1 MAYDEALAAR
11 LRTVLADEPG
21 LSEKRMF
28 GGLGFLLDGTMA
40 VAASNTGGL
49 LLRVPAGSTED
60 HLAED
65 GTEPFVMRGKPMT
78 GWIRVLPDAVDA
90 EESLRRWTAIGV
102 ATARA
107 LGPKTP

>member
-11 LRTVLADEPG
+11 LRAVLADEPG

-28 GGLGFLLDGTMA
+28 GGLGFMLDGTMA

-49 LLRVPAGSTED
+49 LLRVPAGTTED

-65 GTEPFVMRGKPMT
+65 GTEPFVMRDRPMT
-78 GWIRVLPDAVDA
+78 GWIRVLPDAVSTDTG
-90 EESLRRWTAIGV
+90 LRHWIAIGV

>member
-11 LRTVLADEPG
+11 LRAVLADEPG

-28 GGLGFLLDGTMA
+28 GGLGFMLDGTMA
-40 VAASNTGGL
+40 VAAASTGGL
-49 LLRVPAGSTED
+49 LLRVPAGTTED

-65 GTEPFVMRGKPMT
+65 GTEPFVMRGRPMT
-78 GWIRVLPDAVDA
+78 GWIRVLPDTVDTEA
-90 EESLRRWTAIGV
+90 SLHHWTALGV